1 MIDLFYSSE
10 FSELC
15 ILVVVCAVLKRLSNI
30 VLISYYGLW
39 ILTDEEEKSSKTT
52 KSVNIHGYCYV
63 FQKEGGFRGDFFI
76 LSLN

>member
-1 MIDLFYSSE
+1 MLCSTEKTIKYS
-10 FSELC
+10 FNQL
-15 ILVVVCAVLKRLSNI
+15 
-30 VLISYYGLW
+30 LW
-39 ILTDEEEKSSKTT
+39 IMDFEFTDEEEKSSKTT